1 MRDEVF
7 QDCYNHWTD
16 SDGNKPFW
24 ADLAEKWGYRN
35 GEHLRSSFKSERRKR
50 GVVPKGNLALAQAE
64 NNIYKEDDKAIYI
77 TTSSEV
83 SKTKQEI
90 IDEYNIDTDVWELG
104 SYEVK
109 TSWGYRKD
117 KQTDWVSKNGVA
129 TGTSKDSGK
138 LILVKFYNTRAK
150 FIRKTL
156 AHISVDD
163 VKRII
168 EDKKITIPNIAP
180 KSYAPLGECLE
191 VNVMDLHFGSDANH
205 SPEKRFGKAIDDVVK
220 RIGKRSFS
228 KIYLCLLGDI
238 FHYDNLNR
246 TTASGTIVTTNS
258 MTAYE
263 VLDLAVTVFVENVLK
278 LASLV
283 PIEILFVPGNHD
295 PMNGYALVKIL
306 EAFFKDNDNIEIDTG
321 HKSRKYRLIG
331 NSLIGWMHGEMPKSR
346 ASQWLQV
353 EASQEWGKSKY
364 REIHSG
370 NFHSQETKE
379 DGGVILRYLPGMTD
393 IDEWHYSKGYVGAVK
408 AMVSFVWDV
417 DEGLREQ
424 WFTSV
429 NSGV

>member
-7 QDCYNHWTD
+7 QDCYNRYLAGDRKYW
-16 SDGNKPFW
+16 PE
-24 ADLAEKWGYRN
+24 LAEKWGYKD
-35 GEHLRSSFKSERRKR
+35 GETLRSRFRHERERR
-50 GVVPKGNLALAQAE
+50 GISPKETNA
-64 NNIYKEDDKAIYI
+64 NIEMESNTYKEDDKAIYI

-83 SKTKQEI
+83 SLTKQEI
-90 IDEYNIDTDVWELG
+90 IDEYKIDTDIWEVG
-104 SYEVK
+104 PFEVK

-117 KQTDWVSKNGVA
+117 RQSDWKSVNGVA

-138 LILVKFYNTRAK
+138 LVLVKFYNTKVK
-150 FIRKTL
+150 FIRKNMS
-156 AHISVDD
+156 HISLDD
-163 VKRII
+163 VRRII
-168 EDKKITIPNIAP
+168 ENKKVTIPDITP
-180 KSYAPLGECLE
+180 KNYVPLGECLE

-205 SPEKRFGKAIDDVVK
+205 SPEKRFGEAIDDVVK
-220 RIGKRSFS
+220 RIGKRKFS
-228 KIYLCLLGDI
+228 KVYLCLLGDI

-258 MTAYE
+258 MTPYS
-263 VLDLAVTVFVENVLK
+263 VLDLAITVFVENILK
-278 LASLV
+278 LASLLPV
-283 PIEILFVPGNHD
+283 EILFIPGNHD
-295 PMNGYALVKIL
+295 PMNGYALIKVL
-306 EAFFKDNDNIEIDTG
+306 EAWFKDKKNISIDAG

-331 NSLIGWMHGEMPKSR
+331 NSLVGWMHGEMPKSR

-353 EASQEWGKSKY
+353 EASKEWGKSKF

-393 IDEWHYSKGYVGAVK
+393 IDEWHYSKGFVGAVK
-408 AMVSFVWDV
+408 AMISFVWDV

-429 NSGV
+429 NTGV